1 MSIYEVKRICEQ
13 KEVNRMDTQ
22 NKSTVEVNGVTV
34 FSAYWVMEQM
44 TVLMDRNRRA
54 LSRARWSIAI
64 AVLSVLLS
72 LVAIVTR

>member
-22 NKSTVEVNGVTV
+22 NKSTVEVN
-34 FSAYWVMEQM
+34 
-44 TVLMDRNRRA
+44 VLMDRNRRA
-54 LSRARWSIAI
+54 LTLARWSIAI